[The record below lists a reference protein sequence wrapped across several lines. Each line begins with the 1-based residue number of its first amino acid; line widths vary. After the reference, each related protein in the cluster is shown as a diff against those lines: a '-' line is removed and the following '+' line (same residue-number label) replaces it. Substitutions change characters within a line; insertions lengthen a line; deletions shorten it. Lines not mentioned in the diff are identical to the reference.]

1 MTQGTNLS
9 VAYYLEA
16 SFADTMKQ
24 VGLNQMKVGR
34 DNQVAAR
41 WRWTIE
47 WFSIEKG
54 RPLRVR
60 AAALEEAIDK
70 AIDLA
75 KETRLE
81 VGDDTE

>member
-1 MTQGTNLS
+1 MTQGTDLS

-16 SFADTMKQ
+16 SFTDTMKQ

-34 DNQVAAR
+34 DDQMAAR

-60 AAALEEAIDK
+60 AATLEEAIDK
-70 AIDLA
+70 AKDLA
-75 KETRLE
+75 ERARLE
-81 VGDDTE
+81 VLE